1 MDCRSFRE
9 NHLAF
14 LDAALPE
21 SELVA
26 MERHLAECDA
36 CAKRDTSVR
45 RGLLLVHNLPT
56 IQPSADFAERLNAR
70 LRDVCAREAMR
81 RAAERLHRAPGL
93 GTFALAATGLLVAS
107 VMVVT
112 VFEWNRPV
120 RNITL
125 PPVVATRP
133 ELQAPTLAPPTIV
146 ATVPTSISVWP
157 TAYMVE
163 QAPEHFAATQFRL
176 AAWR

>member
-14 LDAALPE
+14 LDAVLPE
-21 SELVA
+21 PELVA
-26 MERHLAECDA
+26 MERHLAECET
-36 CAKRDTSVR
+36 CAKHDTSVR
-45 RGLLLVHNLPT
+45 RSLLLVHNLPT
-56 IQPSADFAERLNAR
+56 IEPSADFAARLNSR
-70 LRDVCAREAMR
+70 LRDACAREAVR
-81 RAAERLHRAPGL
+81 RAAERLHRAPGF
-93 GTFALAATGLLVAS
+93 GTFAVAATGLLVAS
-107 VMVVT
+107 VIAVT
-112 VFEWNRPV
+112 IFEWNRPV
-120 RNITL
+120 QNITL
-125 PPVVATRP
+125 APVVATRP

-146 ATVPTSISVWP
+146 ATVPTSIPVWP